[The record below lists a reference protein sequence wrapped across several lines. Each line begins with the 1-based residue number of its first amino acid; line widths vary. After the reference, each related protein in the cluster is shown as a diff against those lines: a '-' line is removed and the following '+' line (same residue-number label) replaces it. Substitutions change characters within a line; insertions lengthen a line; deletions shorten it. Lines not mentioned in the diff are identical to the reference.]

1 MKRLKM
7 LAHILLGMFFLLS
20 GGMAGIALGEGS
32 DDAVSL
38 EDVLV
43 TATRTEQSLSE
54 VPGSAYIVTK
64 DAMSKRDIQ
73 SIDQAV
79 NTLPGV
85 YSSRGKGMLD
95 SIPSVSMRGISG
107 QQRNLI
113 MLNGVILND
122 AYSGG
127 VPWGAYS
134 PEDIDRIEV
143 VEGPF
148 SSLYGGYAMGGVIN
162 LITKLPQ
169 KREFKL
175 KTGYGSSW
183 ERGSA
188 LDDLRTDYVSY
199 GDRYKDRFS
208 LFLSYGFKTTEGYPT
223 GLDLQG
229 SRPPAGVT
237 GYRSSKTPR
246 GEPRYLIGDT
256 GDNRWWN
263 DSITLRGGYDI
274 SQDSAIEF
282 MLMRARYEYNY
293 DYPHTYLRDEK
304 GDPVWSYSKVREA
317 SYLSGPGGKEQDI
330 YNVSYK
336 TRFGNLK
343 TNLNLGISELNNSWY
358 TTPDS
363 ISATISAG
371 PGKVSNTP
379 SKNYSGDLQFTLP
392 VMDSHILTFGSSFRQ
407 GQADTKEHALVN
419 WRVEDEKGAI
429 SYQSKGK
436 DRIYAFFIQDEYIIL
451 DNLTLFVGAR
461 QDWWKTY
468 NGYINQVGSKGY
480 PIDCNSNTDSAFS
493 PKLAIVYNPFK
504 ETTLKT
510 SVGRAFR
517 PPTVYELYRTWT
529 AVSGITYAGNPD
541 LKPEKTT
548 SWDAGIEQGLWKGA
562 KIKGAY
568 FENYLK
574 DVIYR
579 KIVTDK
585 YQELINAGKAES
597 KGIELELEQKLYD
610 SLKLFANFT
619 YTDAKIKENNAKPST
634 EGKRMMGVP
643 EKMFNLGCEY
653 TEGRIMTSVIGRYVG
668 KRYGDDENRDRLN
681 GFYTSYDPYFVVDTK
696 ISYNLTNYSKLSFSI
711 DNLFDR
717 DYFSYYKTPGR
728 QWFGELEIK
737 F

>member
-1 MKRLKM
+1 MERAKI
-7 LAHILLGMFFLLS
+7 LAHIFLGMFFLAS
-20 GGMAGIALGEGS
+20 GGMAGIALGEGP

-43 TATRTEQSLSE
+43 TATRTEQSLSSA
-54 VPGSAYIVTK
+54 PGSAYVVTK
-64 DAMSKRDIQ
+64 DEMSKRDIQ

-85 YSSRGKGMLD
+85 YSSRGKGILD
-95 SIPSVSMRGISG
+95 SIAAVSMRGISG
-107 QQRNLI
+107 QQRNLV

-183 ERGSA
+183 DRGNA

-208 LFLSYGFKTTEGYPT
+208 LFLSYGFKTTEGYPA

-237 GYRSSKTPR
+237 GYRSSKTPK

-263 DSITLRGGYDI
+263 DSLTLRGGYDI

-282 MLMRARYEYNY
+282 MFMRARYEYNY
-293 DYPHTYLRDEK
+293 DYPHTYLRDGK
-304 GDPVWSYSKVREA
+304 GDPVWSYGKVREA
-317 SYLSGPGGKEQDI
+317 SYLLGPGGKEQDI
-330 YNVSYK
+330 YNISYK
-336 TRFGNLK
+336 TRFGSLQTK
-343 TNLNLGISELNNSWY
+343 LNLGISELDDSWY
-358 TTPDS
+358 TMADS
-363 ISATISAG
+363 SSATRFGG

-407 GQADTKEHALVN
+407 GRADTREHTLSD
-419 WRVEDEKGAI
+419 WQVEDEKGAI

-436 DRIYAFFIQDEYIIL
+436 DRIFALFVQDEYIIL
-451 DNLTLFVGAR
+451 DNLTLFIGAR

-468 NGYINQVGSKGY
+468 DGYINQIGSKGY
-480 PIDCNSNTDSAFS
+480 PIDCSSNTDSAFS

-504 ETTLKT
+504 EMTLKT
-510 SVGRAFR
+510 SVGQAFR

-529 AVSGITYAGNPD
+529 AVSGITYAGNPN

-562 KIKGAY
+562 KIKAVY

-574 DVIYR
+574 DLIYR

-585 YQELINAGKAES
+585 YQELINAGRAES
-597 KGIELELEQKLYD
+597 KGIELELEQKLYN

-619 YTDAKIKENNAKPST
+619 Y
-634 EGKRMMGVP
+634 
-643 EKMFNLGCEY
+643 
-653 TEGRIMTSVIGRYVG
+653 
-668 KRYGDDENRDRLN
+668 
-681 GFYTSYDPYFVVDTK
+681 
-696 ISYNLTNYSKLSFSI
+696 I
-711 DNLFDR
+711 D
-717 DYFSYYKTPGR
+717 
-728 QWFGELEIK
+728 
-737 F
+737 

>member
-1 MKRLKM
+1 MGVSKM
-7 LAHILLGMFFLLS
+7 LAHIFLGMFFLLS
-20 GGMAGIALGEGS
+20 GGMAGIASGAETE
-32 DDAVSL
+32 DAVSL

-43 TATRTEQSLSE
+43 TATRTEESLSSA
-54 VPGSAYIVTK
+54 PGSAYVVTK
-64 DAMSKRDIQ
+64 DEMSKRDIRTV
-73 SIDQAV
+73 DQAL
-79 NTLPGV
+79 NTIPGL

-95 SIPSVSMRGISG
+95 SIASVSMRGISG

-134 PEDIDRIEV
+134 PEDIDKIEV

-148 SSLYGGYAMGGVIN
+148 SSLYGGYAMGGVVN

-169 KREFKL
+169 KRELTL

-183 ERGSA
+183 DRGDA
-188 LDDLRTDYVSY
+188 FDDLRTYYVSY

-208 LFLSYGFKTTEGYPT
+208 LFLSYGFKTTEGYPAA
-223 GLDLQG
+223 LNLQG
-229 SRPPAGVT
+229 SVPPAGVT
-237 GYRSSKTPR
+237 GYRLSKTPK

-263 DSITLRGGYDI
+263 DSLTLRGGYEI

-293 DYPHTYLRDEK
+293 DYPHTYLMDSK
-304 GDPVWSYSKVREA
+304 GNPVWSYGKVKEA

-330 YNVSYK
+330 YNISYK
-336 TRFGNLK
+336 TSFGNLK
-343 TNLNLGISELNNSWY
+343 TKLNLGISELEDSWY

-363 ISATISAG
+363 SKATRFG
-371 PGKVSNTP
+371 GQGKGSYTP
-379 SKNYSGDLQFTLP
+379 SKNYSSDLQFTLP
-392 VMDSHILTFGSSFRQ
+392 IMSSHILTFGSSFRQ
-407 GQADTKEHALVN
+407 GQADTKEHALLN
-419 WRVEDEKGAI
+419 WQIEDEKGAV

-436 DRIYAFFIQDEYIIL
+436 DQIFALFAQDEYIIL
-451 DNLTLFVGAR
+451 DNLSIFVGAR
-461 QDWWKTY
+461 HDWWKTY
-468 NGYINQVGSKGY
+468 DGYINQVGSKGY
-480 PIDCNSNTDSAFS
+480 PIDCASKTESAFS
-493 PKLAIVYNPFK
+493 PKLAVVYNPLN
-504 ETTLKT
+504 ETILKA
-510 SVGRAFR
+510 SVGQAFR

-541 LKPEKTT
+541 LKPEKVTA
-548 SWDAGIEQGLWKGA
+548 WDAGIEQELWKGA
-562 KIKGAY
+562 KIKTTY

-574 DVIYR
+574 DLIYR

-597 KGIELELEQKLYD
+597 KGIEFEVEQKLYN

-634 EGKRMMGVP
+634 EGKRMMDVP
-643 EKMFNLGCEY
+643 EKMFNMGCEY
-653 TEGRIMTSVIGRYVG
+653 TEGRLMASIIGRYVG

-681 GFYTSYDPYFVVDTK
+681 GVYTSYDPYFVVDTK
-696 ISYNLTNYSKLSFSI
+696 ISYKLTNYSKLSFSI